1 MGSKFTEDY
10 ELIKAAEKQAVK
22 TVQPD
27 LLDDLFAGFSV
38 T

>member
-22 TVQPD
+22 TAQPD
-27 LLDDLFAGFSV
+27 SLDDLFASFSL